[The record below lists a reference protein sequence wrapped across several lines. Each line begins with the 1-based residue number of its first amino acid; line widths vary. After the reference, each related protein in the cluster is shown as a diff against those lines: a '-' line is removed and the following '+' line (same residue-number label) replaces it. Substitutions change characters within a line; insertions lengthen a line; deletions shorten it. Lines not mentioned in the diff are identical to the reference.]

1 MAYIGTGLLSLVS
14 VFLCN
19 VLVTCVVRE
28 LIRKVIEIS
37 LVGLKFTLFYSCVK
51 YIRVWEGGG

>member
-37 LVGLKFTLFYSCVK
+37 LVGLKFTLFYSCV
-51 YIRVWEGGG
+51 